1 MAGTEAYSPGVCNIG
16 DDERALRR
24 TAGWLGVALSAAIV
38 VAFVELRIAGV
49 PRLVLLLPSSLAAVG
64 FMQSR
69 AHFCANF
76 GMRGL
81 YNFGGV
87 GAASRISDADSRR
100 RDRAAALRII
110 AYSLAIGSVVSLLFL
125 TASAP

>member
-24 TAGWLGVALSAAIV
+24 MTGWLGVAMSAAIV

-64 FMQSR
+64 FIQSR
-69 AHFCANF
+69 ARFCGNF
-76 GMRGL
+76 GLRGL

-87 GAASRISDADSRR
+87 GAVSNIPDANSRL
-100 RDRAAALRII
+100 RDRATALRII
-110 AYSLAIGSVVSLLFL
+110 AYSLIIGLVASLLFM
-125 TASAP
+125 AAP